1 MQDTSTPPAPRWTLR
16 NLPLAARLCLS
27 AFLISVGL
35 GYLSALVN
43 LHFAEATPAEILPT
57 EEDVVSAYSGKSK
70 VSQWERLLRRAPV
83 AAVQRPGEHAV
94 GVRRRLQ
101 GGRVEAR
108 VKKKAKALNLNLAV
122 PKEKKQAE
130 AAAQAELDGE
140 RLSLIA
146 WVKAG
151 RPDRKAYEDDAF
163 VRSGNSPPSRSR
175 RSTSTTMRHRVKIKS
190 IIDAR
195 CVNCHSE
202 EDERP
207 RVPNTRWTN
216 FEDITHYTD
225 AEKNTGKSLP
235 KLAVTTH
242 THLLSFSMLY
252 GLTGLILA
260 LSSCPAWVRVP
271 VAPLALV
278 ASVVDVAFWWLARM
292 EEPYGPMFAKLI
304 PVTGAVLAVALL
316 LQIVLSL
323 FSMFGNAGKVVLL
336 LLFVGAGAG
345 GYVVNERFI
354 EPHILH
360 EKEMMKAVEE

>member
-1 MQDTSTPPAPRWTLR
+1 M
-16 NLPLAARLCLS
+16 
-27 AFLISVGL
+27 

-57 EEDVVSAYSGKSK
+57 EADVVSVYSGKSK
-70 VSQWERLLRRAPV
+70 VSQWERLLVAHPSLPFNGQGSMRAV
-83 AAVQRPGEHAV
+83 FTGGSKAAGWI
-94 GVRRRLQ
+94 GTY
-101 GGRVEAR
+101 
-108 VKKKAKALNLNLAV
+108 KKKAKAMNLDLAD
-122 PKEKKQAE
+122 PKQEKQAK
-130 AAAQAELDGE
+130 AAAQADLDGE
-140 RLSLIA
+140 RLALIA
-146 WVKAG
+146 WVKGGA
-151 RPDRKAYEDDAF
+151 DRQAYEDDAF
-163 VRSGNSPPSRSR
+163 ARGPKLAAQPINPKLINVDAEH
-175 RSTSTTMRHRVKIKS
+175 TVKIKS
-190 IIDAR
+190 IIEAR

-202 EDERP
+202 DTSGP
-207 RVPNTRWTN
+207 ASKYPLTS
-216 FEDITHYTD
+216 FEDISHYTD

-235 KLAVTTH
+235 KLAVSTH

-292 EEPYGPMFAKLI
+292 EEPYGPLFAKLI

-316 LQIVLSL
+316 LQIVMSL
-323 FSMFGNAGKVVLL
+323 FSMFGGMGKVLLL

-345 GYVVNERFI
+345 GYVVKERFVD
-354 EPHILH
+354 PHILH